1 MELAFLER
9 ESSFVRKR
17 SARDKRKRKHEK
29 YNPPDNKINFVSQ
42 IIPVHSNT
50 LLCILTFEL
59 ILFII
64 FSPKSFLDMDIVEP
78 LFTNQTTNETVT
90 RFQKANR
97 ENKNRKKFSTRNAV
111 AAAHETAWGK
121 RTRTNISEKTNLKLT

>member
-9 ESSFVRKR
+9 ETSFERKR
-17 SARDKRKRKHEK
+17 SAREKRRRKLEK
-29 YNPPDNKINFVSQ
+29 YNPPDNEINFVSQ
-42 IIPVHSNT
+42 IIPAHSNT

-78 LFTNQTTNETVT
+78 LCTNQTTNETVT

-97 ENKNRKKFSTRNAV
+97 EKQ
-111 AAAHETAWGK
+111 E
-121 RTRTNISEKTNLKLT
+121 